1 MHHRVMKKSSQRS
14 RGPVVD
20 AMNIPNGVS
29 SSPAAQA
36 ARLEHQTM
44 TTTELIAQLQQ
55 IETSHGVLPIHIEI
69 KTTVDLVDIGGNAV
83 DTFGTRIEKCYVDE
97 VHENCQPW
105 VFNSRKAVWLIGQV
119 I

>member
-1 MHHRVMKKSSQRS
+1 
-14 RGPVVD
+14 
-20 AMNIPNGVS
+20 
-29 SSPAAQA
+29 
-36 ARLEHQTM
+36 M

-119 I
+119 IPDTEPEDDES